1 YQPAVM
7 PGWSAR
13 WADTTA
19 TAAAAL
25 ALCTPALPGWLAATA
40 WQLMRGSA
48 PAPRMW
54 GSYPHAPAF
63 ALYSTYS
70 LIHRHCLRPRIVR
83 RVVRHDPRPVHPG
96 GPVNNASFRR
106 AIGAIQTAAAT
117 PAPFLVRFAQPKTQN
132 PKPKNSSGRRP
143 QKSTQVA
150 AVFPGPFVPARRLA
164 KPIASFG

>member
-1 YQPAVM
+1 MYASP
-7 PGWSAR
+7 
-13 WADTTA
+13 
-19 TAAAAL
+19 L
-25 ALCTPALPGWLAATA
+25 GWLAATA

-83 RVVRHDPRPVHPG
+83 RVVRHDPRPVPPG
-96 GPVNNASFRR
+96 GPVNNAAFRR
-106 AIGAIQTAAAT
+106 AIGAIRTAAAT

-132 PKPKNSSGRRP
+132 PKPKT
-143 QKSTQVA
+143 QKPKTKNQKPKTKNQKPKILPA
-150 AVFPGPFVPARRLA
+150 A
-164 KPIASFG
+164 

>member
-1 YQPAVM
+1 MVLCLILASLGERGQACQPAVM

-13 WADTTA
+13 WADTAA

-63 ALYSTYS
+63 ALYSTYF

-83 RVVRHDPRPVHPG
+83 RIVRHDPRPV
-96 GPVNNASFRR
+96 
-106 AIGAIQTAAAT
+106 
-117 PAPFLVRFAQPKTQN
+117 
-132 PKPKNSSGRRP
+132 
-143 QKSTQVA
+143 
-150 AVFPGPFVPARRLA
+150 
-164 KPIASFG
+164 